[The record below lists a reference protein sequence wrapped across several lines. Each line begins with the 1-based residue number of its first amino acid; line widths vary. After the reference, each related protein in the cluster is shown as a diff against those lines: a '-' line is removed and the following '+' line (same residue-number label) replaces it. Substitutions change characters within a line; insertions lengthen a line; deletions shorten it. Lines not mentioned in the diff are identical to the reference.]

1 MKEINAVDFQ
11 KEVLNGGKVVLD
23 FYSTECPPCEALAPK
38 FESLAELYG
47 NDIKFLKIFR
57 QQNRELADQLSVK
70 SSPTLLFFDNGKE
83 VAERLAG
90 GVKRSDIVTALNS
103 MVSVER
109 ANAIAAQI
117 KPSVSEYDVIIL
129 GAGPGGLTAGLY
141 LCQAKINTV
150 LVDIALPGGHV
161 STTHEVSNYPGFIEP
176 QKGYMLSHNMSEQTK
191 ACGTAYK
198 VAVDVTKVDLIHK
211 EVVIDDFETLR
222 AKKIIIATGTSP
234 NLTGADGE
242 KELKGKG
249 ISYCATCDAKYFV
262 DKEAIVI
269 GGGNSAVEESD
280 FIAKFASKVTIVH
293 QFDTFTAN
301 KTAQEK
307 VLANPKINV
316 KFEHEPR
323 AFRREGD
330 KIVVVVE
337 DLKTKESKE
346 LVSDGAFIF
355 IGMKPNTAL
364 FHDRLNLDKW
374 GYIKTDEDMRTSL
387 PDVYAVGDVISKKYR
402 QITTAVADGTIAAIT
417 ISKEL

>member
-1 MKEINAVDFQ
+1 MLQSTHFDAIVI
-11 KEVLNGGKVVLD
+11 GG
-23 FYSTECPPCEALAPK
+23 
-38 FESLAELYG
+38 
-47 NDIKFLKIFR
+47 
-57 QQNRELADQLSVK
+57 
-70 SSPTLLFFDNGKE
+70 
-83 VAERLAG
+83 
-90 GVKRSDIVTALNS
+90 
-103 MVSVER
+103 
-109 ANAIAAQI
+109 
-117 KPSVSEYDVIIL
+117 
-129 GAGPGGLTAGLY
+129 GPAGLTAGIY
-141 LCQAKINTV
+141 LSRARLRTLIISDGV
-150 LVDIALPGGHV
+150 PGGQMIL
-161 STTHEVSNYPGFIEP
+161 THEIANYPGVESIS
-176 QKGYMLSHNMSEQTK
+176 GYQLSNIMKKQAKNFGCEIKSN
-191 ACGTAYK
+191 TA
-198 VAVDVTKVDLIHK
+198 VVGLSLDNDIK
-211 EVVIDDFETLR
+211 EVTLSDGQIY
-222 AKKIIIATGTSP
+222 ASDAII
-234 NLTGADGE
+234 LTPGGRSRTLQVEGE
-242 KELKGKG
+242 SQFKGRG

-387 PDVYAVGDVISKKYR
+387 PDVYAVGDIISKKYR
-402 QITTAVADGTIAAIT
+402 QITTAVADGTIAAIS
-417 ISKEL
+417 IARELN